1 MDYKLISSQLPNN
14 HCNHL
19 PSSFLSMKNVATI
32 HSKKLSPREK
42 EVAFHLIEGAST
54 NSIAQV
60 LAIKP
65 NTVSTIKKNIFT
77 KLGVDSEVGLYKIL
91 KG

>member
-1 MDYKLISSQLPNN
+1 
-14 HCNHL
+14 
-19 PSSFLSMKNVATI
+19 MKINTTI
-32 HSKKLSPREK
+32 PDKKLSPRER
-42 EVAFHLIEGAST
+42 EVAFHIIEGTST
-54 NSIAQV
+54 NSIAKL

-77 KLGVDSEVGLYKIL
+77 KLSVDSEVGLYKIL